1 MTKIVSLIFLD
12 SKGEVRS
19 AWWVA
24 IFFVILSLLLFPLII
39 LSDNHGFEITVW
51 HQVII
56 IMVASVVCQAVR
68 RKPFHE
74 LMGKIDVRWVREFF
88 IGLIIGGMLMFLP
101 ALLLTLFGV
110 VRWQVNETS
119 LLAFIPG
126 ISVMVGVVL
135 AEELLFRGFVFQRLI
150 DAFGEWPA
158 QLILASLF
166 LLTHLNNPGM
176 IGIIKALAS
185 INIFMASIL
194 FGLAYSKTKNLGM
207 PIGIHFFANVVQGTI
222 LGFGVSGEK
231 EVSFFTPVVNNTP
244 DWITGGSFG
253 LEASAVGLFILAV
266 ITGWFY
272 FWYPSSK
279 SILVENNKDL

>member
-1 MTKIVSLIFLD
+1 
-12 SKGEVRS
+12 
-19 AWWVA
+19 
-24 IFFVILSLLLFPLII
+24 
-39 LSDNHGFEITVW
+39 
-51 HQVII
+51 
-56 IMVASVVCQAVR
+56 MVASVVCQAVR

-74 LMGKIDVRWVREFF
+74 LIGRIDGRWVRELF

-101 ALLLTLFGV
+101 TLLLTLFGV
-110 VRWQVNETS
+110 VRWQVNEVS
-119 LLAFIPG
+119 LPAFISG

-135 AEELLFRGFVFQRLI
+135 AEELLFRGFIFQRLI

-158 QLILASLF
+158 QLTIASLF

-176 IGIIKALAS
+176 TGIIMVLAS

-194 FGLAYSKTKNLGM
+194 FGVAYSKTKNLSM
-207 PIGIHFFANVVQGTI
+207 PIGLHFLANVVQGAI

-266 ITGWFY
+266 ITGSLY

-279 SILVENNKDL
+279 GIIVESNKDLKS

>member
-1 MTKIVSLIFLD
+1 MTKIVPLIFLD

-39 LSDNHGFEITVW
+39 LSDHHGFEITVW
-51 HQVII
+51 YQAII

-74 LMGKIDVRWVREFF
+74 LMGRIDVRWGRELF
-88 IGLIIGGMLMFLP
+88 IGLIIGSMLMFLP

-110 VRWQVNETS
+110 VRWQVNEIS
-119 LLAFIPG
+119 LPAFFSG
-126 ISVMVGVVL
+126 MSVMVAVVL
-135 AEELLFRGFVFQRLI
+135 AEELLFRGFIFQRLI
-150 DAFGEWPA
+150 EAFGEWPA
-158 QLILASLF
+158 QLTIASLF

-176 IGIIKALAS
+176 TGIIKVLAS

-194 FGLAYSKTKNLGM
+194 FGVAYSKTKNLSM
-207 PIGIHFFANVVQGTI
+207 PIGLHFLANVAQGAI

-231 EVSFFTPVVNNTP
+231 EVSIFTPVVNNTP

-266 ITGWFY
+266 ITGSLY
-272 FWYPSSK
+272 FWYPSR
-279 SILVENNKDL
+279 ENIIVTRQRS